1 MTTDSSTNLDGSLQ
15 VAMPPTQHELPC
27 EDDENLE
34 TERHKLQMDLLI
46 YPLRD
51 WLTRQ
56 QREGY
61 VGGNM
66 FVYFSLAQVRHQD
79 FRGPDVFVVLD
90 VPPGERR
97 SWVVWEEGKGPDVVI
112 ELLSEKTAEQDRG
125 PKKQIYQ
132 EQLRV
137 GEYYW
142 FDPFNPDELV
152 GLGLRCDRYQPMTA
166 TDEGYLPCHKLGL
179 LLRRWQGRYAGV
191 DTTWLRWAFSDGA
204 LLPTQ
209 EESRALEEQRADAE
223 KQRAETEKQRADA
236 AEAELTRLR
245 ALLADRGPADDS

>member
-1 MTTDSSTNLDGSLQ
+1 MSTDSSVKLDGSLQ

-27 EDDENLE
+27 EDEENLE

-56 QREGY
+56 QRDGY

-66 FVYFSLAQVRHQD
+66 LVYFSLAQVRYQD

-152 GLGLRCDRYQPMTA
+152 GLGLRRGRYQPMTP
-166 TDEGYLPCHKLGL
+166 TDEGYLPCQKLGL
-179 LLRRWQGRYAGV
+179 LLRRWQGSYAGV
-191 DTTWLRWAFSDGA
+191 GTTWLRWAFTDGS
-204 LLPTQ
+204 LLPTP
-209 EESRALEEQRADAE
+209 EESRALEEQRAEAE
-223 KQRAETEKQRADA
+223 KQRADT

-245 ALLADRGPADDS
+245 ALLADKGLADDS